1 MASRRVSTG
10 RGSAVKA
17 LFDWFAYRLPIRS
30 KLMTSYYIMIMV
42 PILVLGLYSYRQSCN
57 NNEQQIR
64 STMESNLSLMTA
76 ELDARFE
83 RENSIVRLLA
93 YNLNFRRTLENSRG
107 KASAIAREMNDSVEP
122 ILWYFIAGD
131 SAIKRMAVYS
141 PLVSAEIGSFLLP
154 AGEETL
160 QEDWYLQ
167 AAENHATH
175 WRCDEDGISANRA
188 ILDTNSS
195 SETIAVLRLYCHP
208 ATLMN
213 AADSVAYLNNGI
225 CIADDVGQIVYVRSS
240 GTADLDEA
248 VHTLAETGESSDA
261 LDKGLLYTAQMSSSG
276 WTIYYYVDRDNIT
289 AMLRPILYTTL
300 LVVVICLVLVTVLSN
315 WLATVLASRIL
326 RLQEYAGYVAEGH
339 LDRPLSTTDT
349 DEIGVVTNSMGQ
361 MAERLN
367 TTIRQVYQ
375 MEIEKK
381 ASELRALQAMIN
393 PHFLYNCL
401 SNIKWKA
408 IRAGNDD
415 IDEITGLLARFYR
428 TCLNKGQ
435 ALTTVGTELENI
447 KAYARIQQLT
457 HDNGF
462 DVEYDIDEDQLE
474 YTMLNF
480 MLQPIVENAIKHG
493 LDEAQSGERGL
504 VRVECHGDGEY
515 IVFRVINNGSAID
528 PEQVAEVMRRPGK
541 GYGIYNICERI
552 RLYYGEGSSLTPSV
566 TVEGRTCFTLRLER
580 EPRDAAAL

>member
-1 MASRRVSTG
+1 MASRHANTG
-10 RGSAVKA
+10 RGSTVKA

-30 KLMTSYYIMIMV
+30 KLMISFYIMIMV
-42 PILVLGLYSYRQSCN
+42 PILVLGLYSYRQSRD

-76 ELDARFE
+76 ELDAQFE
-83 RENSIVRLLA
+83 RENAIVRLLA
-93 YNLNFRRTLENSRG
+93 YNLNFRRALESSG
-107 KASAIAREMNDSVEP
+107 GIASSIAREMNNTVEP
-122 ILWYFIAGD
+122 IFWYFIAGD

-141 PLVSAEIGSFLLP
+141 PLVSREIGTFLIP
-154 AGEETL
+154 ADESIL
-160 QEDWYLQ
+160 QEKWYLE
-167 AAENHATH
+167 AMENYATI
-175 WRCDEDGISANRA
+175 WRYDEDGISATRA
-188 ILDTNSS
+188 ILDTDSS
-195 SETIAVLRLYCHP
+195 SKMIAVLRLYCHP
-208 ATLMN
+208 ATLMS
-213 AADSVAYLNNGI
+213 AADSVDYLSGGI
-225 CIADDVGQIVYVRSS
+225 CIADDTGQLVYVRRS

-248 VHTLAETGESSDA
+248 VRTLAETGEETAA
-261 LDKGLLYTAQMSSSG
+261 LREGLLYTGQMHSSG
-276 WTIYYYVDRDNIT
+276 WTIYYYVDRANIT
-289 AMLRPILYTTL
+289 EMLRPILYTML
-300 LVVVICLVLVTVLSN
+300 FMIIICLILVTVLSN
-315 WLATVLASRIL
+315 WLATVLTSRIL

-349 DEIGVVTNSMGQ
+349 DEIGVVTNSMGH

-367 TTIRQVYQ
+367 TTIHQVYQ
-375 MEIEKK
+375 MEIAQK

-408 IRAGNDD
+408 IRSGNDD

-447 KAYARIQQLT
+447 RAYIRIQQLT
-457 HDNGF
+457 HDNEF
-462 DVEYDIDEDQLE
+462 DAEYDIDESQLG

-493 LDEAQSGERGL
+493 LEEAESGERGHVL
-504 VRVECHGDGEY
+504 VECRGEGDA
-515 IVFRVINNGSAID
+515 IVFRIINNCSTID
-528 PEQVAEVMRRPGK
+528 INKVTEVMSRPGK

-552 RLYYGEGSSLTPSV
+552 RLYYGEGSSLTPSI
-566 TVEGRTCFTLRLER
+566 TDDGRTCFTLRLAR
-580 EPRDAAAL
+580 ELRNVVN